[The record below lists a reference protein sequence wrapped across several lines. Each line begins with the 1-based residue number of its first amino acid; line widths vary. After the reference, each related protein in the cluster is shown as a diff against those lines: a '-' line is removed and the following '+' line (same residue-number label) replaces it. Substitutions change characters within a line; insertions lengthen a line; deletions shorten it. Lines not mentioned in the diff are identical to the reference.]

1 MINLGNKGLG
11 RFIPFTFRS
20 IISLDYKLC
29 RCRLPLSPGSFSK
42 KNLSSIY
49 QYFTRMSELETN
61 IKIILNSDSVSS
73 MLKKVA
79 ELLKEKNSEPPK
91 RWLDSNEAMELLG
104 VSKNT
109 FQKLRDKKAIRI
121 SRPPEVGNFY
131 YDRKSIMD
139 YLDKHAIN
147 PE

>member
-1 MINLGNKGLG
+1 
-11 RFIPFTFRS
+11 
-20 IISLDYKLC
+20 
-29 RCRLPLSPGSFSK
+29 
-42 KNLSSIY
+42 
-49 QYFTRMSELETN
+49 MSELEAN

-109 FQKLRDKKAIRI
+109 LQKLRDNRAIRI
-121 SRPPEVGNFY
+121 SRPTHIEKLY
-131 YDRKSIMD
+131 YDRESILE
-139 YLDKHAIN
+139 YLDKHAVD

>member
-1 MINLGNKGLG
+1 
-11 RFIPFTFRS
+11 
-20 IISLDYKLC
+20 
-29 RCRLPLSPGSFSK
+29 
-42 KNLSSIY
+42 
-49 QYFTRMSELETN
+49 MSELEAN

-73 MLKKVA
+73 VLKKVA

-109 FQKLRDKKAIRI
+109 LQKLRDNRAIRI
-121 SRPPEVGNFY
+121 SRPTHIEKLY
-131 YDRKSIMD
+131 YDRESILE
-139 YLDKHAIN
+139 YLDKHAID

>member
-1 MINLGNKGLG
+1 
-11 RFIPFTFRS
+11 
-20 IISLDYKLC
+20 
-29 RCRLPLSPGSFSK
+29 
-42 KNLSSIY
+42 
-49 QYFTRMSELETN
+49 MSELEAN

-79 ELLKEKNSEPPK
+79 ELLREKHGETQKKWINSK
-91 RWLDSNEAMELLG
+91 EAMELLG

-109 FQKLRDKKAIRI
+109 LQKLRDKKAIRV
-121 SRPPEVGNFY
+121 SKPPDLDKFY
-131 YDRKSIMD
+131 YDRKSILE

>member
-1 MINLGNKGLG
+1 
-11 RFIPFTFRS
+11 
-20 IISLDYKLC
+20 
-29 RCRLPLSPGSFSK
+29 
-42 KNLSSIY
+42 
-49 QYFTRMSELETN
+49 MSELEAN

-79 ELLKEKNSEPPK
+79 ELLKEKHGEK
-91 RWLDSNEAMELLG
+91 QKKWLDSKEAMELLG

-109 FQKLRDKKAIRI
+109 LQKLRDKKVIRI
-121 SRPPEVGNFY
+121 SRPPEIGKFY
-131 YDRKSIMD
+131 YDRDSIMK

>member
-1 MINLGNKGLG
+1 
-11 RFIPFTFRS
+11 
-20 IISLDYKLC
+20 
-29 RCRLPLSPGSFSK
+29 
-42 KNLSSIY
+42 
-49 QYFTRMSELETN
+49 MSDLEAN

-79 ELLKEKNSEPPK
+79 ELLEEKHGQSHRK
-91 RWLDSNEAMELLG
+91 WIDSNEAMELLG

-109 FQKLRDKKAIRI
+109 LQKLRDKKAIRI
-121 SRPPEVGNFY
+121 SRPPEIDKLY
-131 YDRKSIMD
+131 YDRESILE

>member
-1 MINLGNKGLG
+1 
-11 RFIPFTFRS
+11 
-20 IISLDYKLC
+20 
-29 RCRLPLSPGSFSK
+29 
-42 KNLSSIY
+42 
-49 QYFTRMSELETN
+49 MSELEAN

-73 MLKKVA
+73 LLKKVA

-109 FQKLRDKKAIRI
+109 LQKLRDKKAIRI
-121 SRPPEVGNFY
+121 SRPPEVGKFY
-131 YDRKSIMD
+131 YDRESIMD